1 MTLVDGGWQAGSL
14 QACLYFR
21 HKSNQKTALH
31 ASARR
36 FFSSSWNTEA
46 SVRFA
51 GDLVQKVK
59 KISLTKVYIMV
70 YTSDGKDGDDH
81 DSCEGF

>member
-1 MTLVDGGWQAGSL
+1 MIPLLSSCRKISCVTLVDGGWQAGSL

-21 HKSNQKTALH
+21 HKNNQKTALH

-46 SVRFA
+46 SARFA
-51 GDLVQKVK
+51 GDLVQNCKNFGSMQKFV
-59 KISLTKVYIMV
+59 
-70 YTSDGKDGDDH
+70 G
-81 DSCEGF
+81 

>member
-21 HKSNQKTALH
+21 HKNNQKTALH

-46 SVRFA
+46 SARFA
-51 GDLVQKVK
+51 GDLVQNEKE
-59 KISLTKVYIMV
+59 YI
-70 YTSDGKDGDDH
+70 
-81 DSCEGF
+81 DSNI